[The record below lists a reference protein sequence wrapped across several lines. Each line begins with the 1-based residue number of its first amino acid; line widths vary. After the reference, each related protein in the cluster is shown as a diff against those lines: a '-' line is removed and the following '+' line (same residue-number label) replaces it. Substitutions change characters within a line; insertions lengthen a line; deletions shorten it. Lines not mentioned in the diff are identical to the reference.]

1 MSETTGVMQGV
12 GNPYKIVDHTRERR
26 KGITASSLKELTN
39 VARNR
44 LAFPVD
50 ADLTI
55 VLEQDGTEVDDEEYF
70 ATLERN
76 TSLMVLHGDQKWAAV
91 GSSKTASRCIV
102 VDNVDNAEG
111 GSKVDKIRRRRT
123 LIEPLVSSL
132 HSDPSHI
139 SLLGGTELET
149 LSDMDPDS
157 LGDIVPDR
165 LFLEQLKE
173 ASGRFLVE
181 KRQAQESMA
190 LLQMYASGGEMERA

>member
-1 MSETTGVMQGV
+1 MSETTAVMQGM
-12 GNPYKIVDHTRERR
+12 GNPYKIVDHTREKR

-39 VARNR
+39 IARSR
-44 LAFPVD
+44 LSLPVD

-76 TSLMVLHGDQKWAAV
+76 TSLMVLHGDQKWIAV
-91 GSSKTASRCIV
+91 GSSKTASRYIV
-102 VDNVDNAEG
+102 VDDVDNVEG
-111 GSKVDKIRRRRT
+111 DSRVDKIRRRRT
-123 LIEPLVSSL
+123 PIEPLVSSL
-132 HSDPSHI
+132 HGDPSHI
-139 SLLGGTELET
+139 SLLGGNDLEL

-157 LGDIVPDR
+157 LADIVPDR

-173 ASGRFLVE
+173 ASGRFLAE

>member
-1 MSETTGVMQGV
+1 
-12 GNPYKIVDHTRERR
+12 
-26 KGITASSLKELTN
+26 
-39 VARNR
+39 
-44 LAFPVD
+44 
-50 ADLTI
+50 
-55 VLEQDGTEVDDEEYF
+55 
-70 ATLERN
+70 
-76 TSLMVLHGDQKWAAV
+76 MVLHGDQKWAAV

-111 GSKVDKIRRRRT
+111 GLKVDKIRRRRT

-165 LFLEQLKE
+165 
-173 ASGRFLVE
+173 
-181 KRQAQESMA
+181 
-190 LLQMYASGGEMERA
+190 

>member
-1 MSETTGVMQGV
+1 MSDTTGITQGM

-39 VARNR
+39 IARNR

-76 TSLMVLHGDQKWAAV
+76 TSLMVLGGDQKWIAA
-91 GSSKTASRCIV
+91 GSSKTASRYIV
-102 VDNVDNAEG
+102 VDDVDAEG
-111 GSKVDKIRRRRT
+111 SSRTDKIRRRRMP
-123 LIEPLVSSL
+123 IEPLVSSL
-132 HSDPSHI
+132 HGDPSHI
-139 SLLGGTELET
+139 SLLGGNDLEL

-157 LGDIVPDR
+157 LADIVPDR

-173 ASGRFLVE
+173 ASGRFLAE

>member
-1 MSETTGVMQGV
+1 MSDTTGVTQGM
-12 GNPYKIVDHTRERR
+12 GNPYKIVDHSRERR

-39 VARNR
+39 IARSR
-44 LAFPVD
+44 LALPVD

-76 TSLMVLHGDQKWAAV
+76 TSLMVLHGEQKWVAV
-91 GSSKTASRCIV
+91 GSSKAASRYIV
-102 VDNVDNAEG
+102 VDDVDNVEG
-111 GSKVDKIRRRRT
+111 SSRIDKIRRRRT
-123 LIEPLVSSL
+123 PIEPLVSSL
-132 HSDPSHI
+132 HGDPSHI
-139 SLLGGTELET
+139 SLLGGNDLEL

-157 LGDIVPDR
+157 LADIVPDR

-173 ASGRFLVE
+173 ASGRFLAE